1 MCRLCARAR
10 VLRVLADTNGEGRGG
25 GGGGVLRSGVSVLD
39 PSGEIRI
46 IGTRRDMLSLS
57 TLIRSD
63 RFTIRGE
70 LLMSNDSDSRAY
82 LRQKLDRVCIFGC
95 IFVVN
100 AGADGGLG
108 VILVGSGSM
117 SWNIENRC
125 SLIRLKP
132 TVIFWL
138 LVCNECDGRRG
149 IVETSC
155 Y

>member
-1 MCRLCARAR
+1 MCVDCVCARAR
-10 VLRVLADTNGEGRGG
+10 VLCVLADTNGEGR

-117 SWNIENRC
+117 S
-125 SLIRLKP
+125 
-132 TVIFWL
+132 
-138 LVCNECDGRRG
+138 
-149 IVETSC
+149 
-155 Y
+155 